1 MEGEVRYAP
10 LTRRRVAFLASVLIG
25 ISAAITMAQDKT
37 PSARAEA
44 PEISLR
50 KSINTRPYQG
60 REVEGEDRQIGRGD
74 SLWRILVEEK
84 GISGKQ
90 FHSFVVIIRGFNP
103 HVKNLDVLRVGDKVF
118 IPLRPAQL
126 LEDRSTEVAAGERTQ
141 PGSGTTTNYR
151 VKAGEHLYQILRE
164 QLKLTEDRKIAQY
177 YALVRD
183 LNAERKNW
191 DVLVEGE
198 IIRLPVAG
206 RVYEIPTTAAAPL
219 ASSRSS
225 GAPTAMVEA
234 KTAPVPGPIVEAQA
248 KSAIEPTPALT
259 IRPPA
264 IIDRREVLRFPA
276 KENLALLA
284 KVAESMGS
292 QMQQSG
298 EEVINLKDGAVRFD
312 KRNYPVV
319 FNPLLKQRVVL
330 DPENKIPPSLRSK
343 LGDPSIGAP
352 IVPMANGVSIQ
363 DAVSQLLTGLGYQA
377 LPVDRPVIIQED
389 GISYEAMGN
398 WMALAPEESNKP
410 QEVFV
415 INLSDDGAEIPDYL
429 RAQLAKKG
437 LHLKDILL
445 YPTAN
450 PEKQDDKSSARSFV
464 TPAKIWPRDK
474 KDIVDSLLF
483 AFGIPFGVAETLS
496 VELQNGLRLDART
509 DRVFELSG
517 KRVALFFQKSD
528 GEIRQA
534 LQDKN
539 GVRTVEIEIASL
551 TSREVI
557 SRLLSLL
564 GDQVSYREH
573 RFAAASGSA
582 QDRLTVTAWGFHVP
596 KRSLF
601 ITDRQIP
608 AALNRFFSEKGLEIV
623 YFQ

>member
-1 MEGEVRYAP
+1 MEGEVNYWP
-10 LTRRRVAFLASVLIG
+10 LARKSAAILASVLIA
-25 ISAAITMAQDKT
+25 ISAAFTMAQDKAAN
-37 PSARAEA
+37 PQAQA

-50 KSINTRPYQG
+50 KTINTRPYQG

-84 GISGKQ
+84 GVSGKQ
-90 FHSFVVIIRGFNP
+90 FRSYVVIISGLNP
-103 HVKNLDVLRVGDKVF
+103 QVKNFDLLRVGDKLF
-118 IPLRPAQL
+118 IPLRLGQL
-126 LEDRSTEVAAGERTQ
+126 LEGRVADVAAGEPIH
-141 PGSGTTTNYR
+141 PGSGTSTNYR
-151 VKAGEHLYQILRE
+151 VKAGDYLYGILRD
-164 QLKLTEDRKIAQY
+164 QLKLTEDRKIAQN
-177 YALVRD
+177 YALVKD
-183 LNAERKNW
+183 LNPERKNW
-191 DVLVEGE
+191 HALVVGE

-206 RVYEIPTTAAAPL
+206 RVYEIPATAAAP
-219 ASSRSS
+219 ADSPRST

-234 KTAPVPGPIVEAQA
+234 KPAPLPVPIVEAQA
-248 KSAIEPTPALT
+248 KPAIEPTPALAT
-259 IRPPA
+259 QRPA
-264 IIDRREVLRFPA
+264 IIDRREVLRSPA
-276 KENLALLA
+276 KENLPLLA

-330 DPENKIPPSLRSK
+330 DPEGKIPPTLRTK

-352 IVPMANGVSIQ
+352 IVAMANGVTIQ
-363 DAVSQLLTGLGYQA
+363 DAVGQMLAGLGYQA
-377 LPVDRPVIIQED
+377 LPADRPVIIQED
-389 GISYEAMGN
+389 GIAYEAKGD

-410 QEVFV
+410 QEVYV
-415 INLSDDGAEIPDYL
+415 INLSDDGAQIPEYL
-429 RAQLAKKG
+429 RTQLVKRG

-445 YPTAN
+445 SPTTD
-450 PEKQDDKSSARSFV
+450 PEKKEDKSAAKSFASP
-464 TPAKIWPRDK
+464 TKIWPRDK
-474 KDIVDSLLF
+474 KDIVDNLLF
-483 AFGIPFGVAETLS
+483 ALGIPFGVAETLT

-517 KRVALFFQKSD
+517 KRVALFFQKAD
-528 GEIRQA
+528 AEIRQA
-534 LQDKN
+534 LQDKD
-539 GVRTVEIEIASL
+539 GVQTVEIEIASL
-551 TSREVI
+551 TSRDLI
-557 SRLLSLL
+557 SRLLSLI
-564 GDQVSYREH
+564 GDPVSYREH
-573 RFAAASGSA
+573 RFAAVVGSA

>member
-1 MEGEVRYAP
+1 MEGEVIYRP
-10 LTRRRVAFLASVLIG
+10 RVRKSAAMLASVLVG
-25 ISAAITMAQDKT
+25 ISAGFTMAQDKAPT
-37 PSARAEA
+37 ARAEA

-50 KSINTRPYQG
+50 KSINTRTYQG
-60 REVEGEDRQIGRGD
+60 REIEGEDRQIGRGD

-84 GISGKQ
+84 GVSGKQ
-90 FHSFVVIIRGFNP
+90 FRSYVVIIRGLNP
-103 HVKNLDVLRVGDKVF
+103 HVKNLDVLRVGDRIF

-126 LEDRSTEVAAGERTQ
+126 FEGLPAEIAAGERFQ
-141 PGSGTTTNYR
+141 PGGRTTIDYR

-164 QLKLTEDRKIAQY
+164 QLNLTEDRKVAQY

-183 LNAERKNW
+183 LNPERKNW
-191 DVLVEGE
+191 DALVEGE
-198 IIRLPVAG
+198 NIRLPVAG
-206 RVYEIPTTAAAPL
+206 RVYEIPAPAAAPV
-219 ASSRSS
+219 ASPRSPS
-225 GAPTAMVEA
+225 APTATVEAKAPAVPAQMVEA
-234 KTAPVPGPIVEAQA
+234 PAKPTIESTPGLATQP
-248 KSAIEPTPALT
+248 
-259 IRPPA
+259 PPA
-264 IIDRREVLRFPA
+264 MARREVLRSPA
-276 KENLALLA
+276 KENLPLLA

-292 QMQQSG
+292 QMRQSG

-312 KRNYPVV
+312 RRNYPVV
-319 FNPLLKQRVVL
+319 FNPSLKQRVVL
-330 DPENKIPPSLRSK
+330 DPEDKIPASLRAK

-352 IVPMANGVSIQ
+352 IVPMASGVSLQ
-363 DAVSQLLTGLGYQA
+363 DAITQLLAGLGYQA
-377 LPVDRPVIIQED
+377 LPADRPVIIQED
-389 GISYEAMGN
+389 GIAFEAKGN

-410 QEVFV
+410 QQVYV
-415 INLSDDGAEIPDYL
+415 ISLSDDGAEIPEYL

-445 YPTAN
+445 SPTAN
-450 PEKQDDKSSARSFV
+450 PGKMEDGSAAISFV

-474 KDIVDSLLF
+474 KEIVDSLLF

-528 GEIRQA
+528 AEIRQA
-534 LQDKN
+534 LQDKD
-539 GVRTVEIEIASL
+539 GVRTVDIEIASL
-551 TSREVI
+551 SSREVI
-557 SRLLSLL
+557 SRLLSLI
-564 GDQVSYREH
+564 GDQVAYREH
-573 RFAAASGSA
+573 RFAAAGGSA

>member
-10 LTRRRVAFLASVLIG
+10 LAGRCAAILAAVLVG
-25 ISAAITMAQDKT
+25 ISAAFTMAQDKA
-37 PSARAEA
+37 PSAQAEA

-50 KSINTRPYQG
+50 RSINTRPYQG

-84 GISGKQ
+84 GVSGKQ
-90 FHSFVVIIRGFNP
+90 FRSYIVIIRGLNP
-103 HVKNLDVLRVGDKVF
+103 HVKNLDLLRIGDKIF

-126 LEDRSTEVAAGERTQ
+126 LEDRPTEVAAGARAQ
-141 PGSGTTTNYR
+141 PGSGTITNYR

-164 QLKLTEDRKIAQY
+164 QLNLAEDRMVAQY
-177 YALVRD
+177 FALVRD
-183 LNAERKNW
+183 LNPERKNW
-191 DVLVEGE
+191 DVLVDGE
-198 IIRLPVAG
+198 MIRLPAAV
-206 RVYEIPTTAAAPL
+206 RVYEIPATAPAF
-219 ASSRSS
+219 SSRSS
-225 GAPTAMVEA
+225 GAPSATVDA
-234 KTAPVPGPIVEAQA
+234 KPAPVPVPVVEAQV
-248 KSAIEPTPALT
+248 KPAIEPTPALAT
-259 IRPPA
+259 QRPA
-264 IIDRREVLRFPA
+264 IIDRREVLRSPA
-276 KENLALLA
+276 KENLALFA

-330 DPENKIPPSLRSK
+330 DPEDKIPPSLRTK

-352 IVPMANGVSIQ
+352 IVPLANGVSIQ
-363 DAVSQLLTGLGYQA
+363 DAVSQLLAGLGYQA
-377 LPVDRPVIIQED
+377 LPADRPVIIQED
-389 GISYEAMGN
+389 GISYEAKGN

-415 INLSDDGAEIPDYL
+415 INLSDDGVEIPEYL

-445 YPTAN
+445 SPTAN
-450 PEKQDDKSSARSFV
+450 PERREDKSVAKSFV
-464 TPAKIWPRDK
+464 TPAKVWPRDK
-474 KDIVDSLLF
+474 KDIVDNLLF

-496 VELQNGLRLDART
+496 VELQNGLRIDART

-528 GEIRQA
+528 AEIRQT
-534 LQDKN
+534 LQDKD

-564 GDQVSYREH
+564 GAQVTYSEH
-573 RFAAASGSA
+573 RFAAAGGSA